1 MTRRITTLRTGMPA
15 LLTACFATGLSTGA
29 LAQMPAP
36 QAPPA
41 RPKPVTPA
49 QPAPDPALEAAR
61 AAFEALS
68 EAERRGVQD
77 ALVWTG
83 DYNGVTTGAFGRR
96 SFEGIQAYQT
106 RKGVSPTGLLAPPE
120 RTALMREA
128 EEARRAA
135 RFRVQAD
142 AVSGTVIGVP
152 EALLQKRTTI
162 PGGTR
167 WQSADGRVTLDTKS
181 FPPQETSLD
190 TLFERAVAA
199 NPGRKVTY
207 KLKKPEFFVVTA
219 ETATGRSYLRYA
231 VDPAGAVRGF
241 AIGYDKAL
249 AGTVERFVIAI
260 ANSFVPFPDEAPK
273 EAPKEA
279 AVAAPKP
286 GPGLA
291 GSPALPPL
299 SGPPA
304 VARAAATGLKLGN
317 GRVLTVASALEACA
331 APRVG
336 GAPAKIE
343 RRDAAGSLVLLRAE
357 GLPSGGSVPSLRA
370 EAPAPG
376 DRLLVLGAQARGAAS
391 VAPGTAGEGGVFA
404 PLQPGAGGAAVLD
417 RSGRLAGLI
426 SRFPAAP
433 RLVAGVMPPTSYAI
447 VPAKAVAAFLAE
459 SGVPAP
465 AAATEP
471 AVAATLGEASAPHLG
486 AIVPITC
493 ER

>member
-15 LLTACFATGLSTGA
+15 LLAACFATGA
-29 LAQMPAP
+29 LAQIPAP
-36 QAPPA
+36 QAPLA

-49 QPAPDPALEAAR
+49 QPASDPALEAAR
-61 AAFEALS
+61 AAFEALP
-68 EAERRGVQD
+68 EAERRNMQD

-106 RKGVSPTGLLAPPE
+106 RKGVAPTGLLTPPE

-142 AVSGTVIGVP
+142 AIGGTVIGVP
-152 EALLQKRTTI
+152 EALLQKRTAI

-181 FPPQETSLD
+181 FPPRETSLD

-260 ANSFVPFPDEAPK
+260 ANSFVPFPEEAPK
-273 EAPKEA
+273 EAV
-279 AVAAPKP
+279 VAAPKP
-286 GPGLA
+286 GPGLT
-291 GSPALPPL
+291 GSPALPSL

-317 GRVLTVASALEACA
+317 GQVLTVASALEACA

-336 GAPAKIE
+336 GAPARVE

-357 GLPSGGSVPSLRA
+357 GLPAGGSVPSLRA

-417 RSGRLAGLI
+417 RSGRLAGLV

-433 RLVAGVMPPTSYAI
+433 RLIAGVMPPTSYAI

-471 AVAATLGEASAPHLG
+471 AVAATLGEAAAPHLG